1 MKREAAVESVFFRYS
16 SLLCSSIHTAKN
28 APAHWHLMR
37 PVHSIGFHRKDSFEG
52 HEKTFHLDLR
62 KIRAN
67 QLGGAEQLL
76 LVVVCFPH
84 MISAKGREPAISRAV
99 GVAHEE
105 NATGAMQQDRHPHLL
120 KNKVALKIISRRS
133 QRLSA
138 SSHHNHVRTQN
149 APPLQKLIHCQPD
162 PLVETAKHSRIGHIR
177 LG

>member
-1 MKREAAVESVFFRYS
+1 MKAEAAVKAVFFRYS
-16 SLLCSSIHTAKN
+16 SLLCSSIQTAKN
-28 APAHWHLMR
+28 APLIGALCDLF
-37 PVHSIGFHRKDSFEG
+37 HSIGFHREDSFEG
-52 HEKTFHLDLR
+52 HEKTFQIDLR

-105 NATGAMQQDRHPHLL
+105 NATSAMQQDRHPHLL
-120 KNKVALKIISRRS
+120 KNKVALKIVTGRS
-133 QRLSA
+133 QRLGTP
-138 SSHHNHVRTQN
+138 SHHNHVRTQN
-149 APPLQKLIHCQPD
+149 APPLQKFIHCQPD